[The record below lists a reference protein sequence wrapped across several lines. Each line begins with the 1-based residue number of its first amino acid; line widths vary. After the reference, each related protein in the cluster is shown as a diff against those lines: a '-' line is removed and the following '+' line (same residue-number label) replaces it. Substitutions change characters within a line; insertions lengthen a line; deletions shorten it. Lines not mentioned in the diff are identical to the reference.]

1 MKVQC
6 EHCGA
11 AYSVADEKVA
21 GRKLRQRCR
30 KCGESIIIDGSGVEG
45 SAVERGS
52 AAPAEAESFA
62 VSVPPDTEAVWHIAV
77 GDTTQG
83 PYTLEELGQYYADG
97 HIVLDT
103 LVCRDGWS
111 DWKQAGEVPELVTA
125 SRSTSQPV
133 AGARSRGV
141 MVPQHVAAQTFGQP
155 VAMGSDPFGE
165 APIAPSSPRVSVE
178 EMATPGMQRD
188 GTVQFSMD
196 EIRAL
201 SAVSMPSVAPVSS
214 STLPGR
220 ANGDDSG
227 LIDMRALAAAEAEA
241 VAAAALAAQNPVPG
255 GYRPF
260 SPSQVSPLQAVS
272 PLAFA
277 AHARPNTG
285 LDTRTKVMAGLA
297 AFGLVL
303 FAVVIV
309 VAMQRGAAPAPVAA
323 AAPAVPAA
331 AAEPVAAAQPE
342 PAADEAAPALPAAA
356 VAAEPA
362 QPVELAST
370 TAASAKN
377 KRRGSSDGDATAA
390 RSGKRKAQAEADESP
405 KAAAGAKDK
414 GGAKAKEDDDSL
426 SVDDILAK
434 KPAPTK
440 KGSPDIDDLLDGAIS
455 SKKAAP
461 KEEPAAAAAGAAAA
475 GGALPAT
482 PSREQMK
489 SAYGQASAKAS
500 KCKGPG
506 VATTNVTISG
516 KSGRATS
523 VNVAGVEGPAKSCV
537 EKAVR
542 STSFPKFQKD
552 SMEVKFPFKLAG

>member
-6 EHCGA
+6 EQCGA

-30 KCGESIIIDGSGVEG
+30 KCGESIIIDGSALE
-45 SAVERGS
+45 AA
-52 AAPAEAESFA
+52 AAPPEAESFA
-62 VSVPPDTEAVWHIAV
+62 VSVPPDSEAVWHIAV

-83 PYTLEELGQYYADG
+83 PYTLDELGQYYADG

-103 LVCRDGWS
+103 LVCRDGWN
-111 DWKQAGEVPELVTA
+111 DWKQAGEVPELVSA
-125 SRSTSQPV
+125 SRSTSQP
-133 AGARSRGV
+133 ATSGRKGV
-141 MVPQHVAAQTFGQP
+141 MMPKHVAQAFAQP

-165 APIAPSSPRVSVE
+165 APMPASSPRVSAE

-201 SAVSMPSVAPVSS
+201 SAVSMTSIAPPVSS

-227 LIDMRALAAAEAEA
+227 LIDMRALAAVEAEN
-241 VAAAALAAQNPVPG
+241 AAAAAMAAQSPVPG
-255 GYRPF
+255 GYRPITA
-260 SPSQVSPLQAVS
+260 SQVGPLQAVS

-277 AHARPNTG
+277 ATARPNAG
-285 LDTRTKVMAGLA
+285 LDTRTKLFAGLA

-303 FAVVIV
+303 AALVMV
-309 VAMQRGAAPAPVAA
+309 VALQRGATSAPVAVAAPPEAPAQPLAA
-323 AAPAVPAA
+323 AAPA
-331 AAEPVAAAQPE
+331 AEPE
-342 PAADEAAPALPAAA
+342 PAAQQPAEPTPEPEK
-356 VAAEPA
+356 AAE
-362 QPVELAST
+362 QPVELAS
-370 TAASAKN
+370 AAQSGSKAKN
-377 KRRGSSDGDATAA
+377 RTRSDAVEASSAGSKTN
-390 RSGKRKAQAEADESP
+390 GKRKARADAEESSP
-405 KAAAGAKDK
+405 KAAAN
-414 GGAKAKEDDDSL
+414 AKEDDLSIDS
-426 SVDDILAK
+426 IMAK
-434 KPAPTK
+434 KPEPTK
-440 KGSPDIDDLLDGAIS
+440 KGSPDIDDLLTGAIS
-455 SKKAAP
+455 AKKAAP
-461 KEEPAAAAAGAAAA
+461 KEEAAAPAAAEEST
-475 GGALPAT
+475 GGGLPST

-489 SAYGQASAKAS
+489 AAYGQATGKAS

-506 VATTNVTISG
+506 LATASITISG

-523 VNVAGVEGPAKSCV
+523 VNVAGVDGPAKSCV

-552 SMEVKFPFKLAG
+552 NFEVKFPFKLAG